1 MMNDVV
7 SGSMA
12 YNRFSMQIS
21 QSMLFIVDIFENV
34 DDFLLTLDYFDDIT
48 IFENEDMQGRVRYFQ
63 MKTDESVTIN
73 AIIKKEW
80 IHKLYEHIKNDDLSE
95 SQISL
100 ITTSVVKDN
109 KKKIVESG
117 EKKFNEFSEEI
128 REKFV
133 KVLSEYYDCDA
144 SEIDLSNFSIMKTV
158 LTKDAHYIIAEK
170 KVIEL
175 LKKINPDISLGTADL
190 TFKSLSTIMN
200 QKQSAEV
207 PKDAGKEDI
216 KKKKSISKKEIK
228 EILDYGNKLT
238 IQEFGVIAK
247 ATENVVEDFGK
258 LAIAYANIMG
268 DIRNKA
274 GIFFELID
282 SAIELK
288 KIFVYDYTLNFSENA
303 NNFILLIKNNNLKNI
318 HVISDDFYVE
328 VIAVSLLLRKD

>member
-109 KKKIVESG
+109 KKK
-117 EKKFNEFSEEI
+117 
-128 REKFV
+128 
-133 KVLSEYYDCDA
+133 L
-144 SEIDLSNFSIMKTV
+144 
-158 LTKDAHYIIAEK
+158 
-170 KVIEL
+170 
-175 LKKINPDISLGTADL
+175 
-190 TFKSLSTIMN
+190 
-200 QKQSAEV
+200 
-207 PKDAGKEDI
+207 
-216 KKKKSISKKEIK
+216 
-228 EILDYGNKLT
+228 
-238 IQEFGVIAK
+238 
-247 ATENVVEDFGK
+247 
-258 LAIAYANIMG
+258 
-268 DIRNKA
+268 
-274 GIFFELID
+274 
-282 SAIELK
+282 
-288 KIFVYDYTLNFSENA
+288 
-303 NNFILLIKNNNLKNI
+303 
-318 HVISDDFYVE
+318 
-328 VIAVSLLLRKD
+328 

>member
-1 MMNDVV
+1 
-7 SGSMA
+7 
-12 YNRFSMQIS
+12 
-21 QSMLFIVDIFENV
+21 
-34 DDFLLTLDYFDDIT
+34 
-48 IFENEDMQGRVRYFQ
+48 
-63 MKTDESVTIN
+63 
-73 AIIKKEW
+73 
-80 IHKLYEHIKNDDLSE
+80 
-95 SQISL
+95 
-100 ITTSVVKDN
+100 
-109 KKKIVESG
+109 
-117 EKKFNEFSEEI
+117 
-128 REKFV
+128 
-133 KVLSEYYDCDA
+133 
-144 SEIDLSNFSIMKTV
+144 MKTV